1 MNTHVVVREKGKYK
15 EIEFRF
21 ASGDPFPAEEVK
33 AISWAK
39 HQCNFIGN
47 TAHGPKTLMSR
58 GGQDRQCIQ
67 KNKNL
72 WRGDCKS
79 RIYWV

>member
-1 MNTHVVVREKGKYK
+1 MNTHVVLHEKGKYK

-47 TAHGPKTLMSR
+47 TARGSR
-58 GGQDRQCIQ
+58 R
-67 KNKNL
+67 
-72 WRGDCKS
+72 S
-79 RIYWV
+79 